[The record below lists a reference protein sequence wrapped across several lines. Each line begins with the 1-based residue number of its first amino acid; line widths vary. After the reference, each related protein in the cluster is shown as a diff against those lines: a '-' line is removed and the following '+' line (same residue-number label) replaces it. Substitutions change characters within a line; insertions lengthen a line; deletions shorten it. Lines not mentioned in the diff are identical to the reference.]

1 MVVKNW
7 IQSRKKGIRGGRLL
21 VRVLNMIEIRWGCR
35 ILAGWWR
42 TYHNV
47 DTDYITHCS
56 DQEFVEFVKA
66 KGFHV
71 IDVKMAVQ
79 EALVDSES
87 FGPCFL
93 YGTDQEDR
101 SALLQFKERR
111 LKRQVQKSLPIR
123 WDRVRVVEWSCHGR
137 SVKDFEATAGHLG
150 AHLEETHDTGRK
162 VILCATLGVDSQ
174 GRQLC
179 KVLNTAKTAGATL
192 CIIEGTSL
200 VHAKWAVCLVVFLD
214 TIFGVVPGH
223 PFWCPLNVLSWWPS
237 SVTMALKLFLSLAMR
252 PGWVNATIAMV
263 IWCVC
268 HHGAWRGSC
277 KKEEMLADSLRR
289 CITI

>member
-1 MVVKNW
+1 MCERIRERIERVLTDKELQEEAKGLVIHLGEMLSFVAFTCAMGERWANKVIVYAGDNMVVKNW
-7 IQSRKKGIRGGRLL
+7 IQSRKSGIRGGRLL
-21 VRVLNMIEIRWGCR
+21 VRVLNMIEMRWGCR

-47 DTDYITHCS
+47 DADYITRCS

-101 SALLQFKERR
+101 SVLLQLKERR

-123 WDRVRVVEWSCHGR
+123 WDRIRVVEWSCHGR
-137 SVKDFEATAGHLG
+137 SVKDFEATAGHL
-150 AHLEETHDTGRK
+150 A
-162 VILCATLGVDSQ
+162 LGVDSQ

-179 KVLNTAKTAGATL
+179 KVVDTAKTAGATL
-192 CIIEGTSL
+192 CIIEGPR
-200 VHAKWAVCLVVFLD
+200 
-214 TIFGVVPGH
+214 GVAWELAEEKCDQKQWGH
-223 PFWCPLNVLSWWPS
+223 GIIEF
-237 SVTMALKLFLSLAMR
+237 VTTELGEAAAR
-252 PGWVNATIAMV
+252 RRR
-263 IWCVC
+263 C
-268 HHGAWRGSC
+268 
-277 KKEEMLADSLRR
+277 LRR